1 MAYVTENSKT
11 VKLSKAYLAE
21 NGVTVKGSK
30 IYLVENNIT
39 SLLWSNGLG
48 IFVAGGDSGKVAH
61 SADGI
66 TWTVYTATLDGA
78 TISYSIKSIT
88 YGNGVFVAAMFNNT
102 NKNVLCY
109 SVDGINFFTAVAS
122 DNLNAVSGS
131 YKIAYGN
138 GRFLAISYTANS
150 CWYSSDGKTWTKG
163 AYRPLVRSLSF
174 VNGHFY
180 SLGYG
185 TDYYRSTDCITWETL
200 SGLYNG
206 SSNYPYQS
214 GVVYAFG
221 YYHTVM
227 SNGNYY
233 RSTDG
238 LTWTQVGTHP
248 TSTVSA
254 YGMMSSNNVISIM
267 VYNRNLPECSYID
280 SSGYYS
286 GTGLNADSA
295 SNACKAVA
303 FSDKFVAV
311 GGASSSGYSADGKT
325 WTQTTI
331 SSESITFNDVC
342 YAIDGGGK
350 AS

>member
-11 VKLSKAYLAE
+11 VKLSKAYLTE

-48 IFVAGGDSGKVAH
+48 IFVAGGNSGKVAH

-78 TISYSIKSIT
+78 TTTNAINNIT
-88 YGNGVFVAAMFNNT
+88 YGNGVFVANMYGSG
-102 NKNVLCY
+102 NVLCY
-109 SVDGINFFTAVAS
+109 SEDGINFFTAVTA
-122 DNLNAVSGS
+122 DNLHSGS
-131 YKIAYGN
+131 GGYKIAYGN
-138 GRFLAISYTANS
+138 GRFVAVPTATSGWN
-150 CWYSSDGKTWTKG
+150 WYSLDGVTWSKGGGAIGYSCSYANGKFFAMHYGAKSKCSDDGITWTALTG
-163 AYRPLVRSLSF
+163 
-174 VNGHFY
+174 
-180 SLGYG
+180 LGTSTSYG
-185 TDYYRSTDCITWETL
+185 YD
-200 SGLYNG
+200 
-206 SSNYPYQS
+206 S

-221 YYHTVM
+221 YYHTLLD
-227 SNGNYY
+227 NGNYY

-238 LTWTQVGTHP
+238 ITWTQVGTHP
-248 TSTVSA
+248 TSTVTA
-254 YGMMSSNNVISIM
+254 YGMAYGNNVISIM

-331 SSESITFNDVC
+331 SSESIAFNDVC